1 MEVGAY
7 GLLAGFGNFF
17 FFLMKK
23 AGSEVNCI
31 GARPLLKSSW
41 QLEAKK
47 LTALQEVGGTDTYS

>member
-1 MEVGAY
+1 
-7 GLLAGFGNFF
+7 
-17 FFLMKK
+17 MKK